1 MLPVELVRRASG
13 GDARRAQGLDLDVH
27 DHYTGEA
34 RPSTTLSGG
43 EGFLAAL
50 ALALG
55 LADVVRAHFGGVPI
69 ETVFIDEGFGSLDPE
84 TLDLVIETLLRLQ
97 RTGRMVGIISHVAE
111 LREFIDARL
120 ELKATQ
126 NGSEAVFVI

>member
-1 MLPVELVRRASG
+1 
-13 GDARRAQGLDLDVH
+13 VH

-97 RTGRMVGIISHVAE
+97 STGRMVGIISHVPE
-111 LREFIDARL
+111 LRERVDVLL
-120 ELKATQ
+120 EVSKGV
-126 NGSEAVFVI
+126 NGSTARFRVPG